1 MNTDI
6 ANIPT
11 RLIPYLRTGAY
22 GDTTPEERAQ
32 ADEFSRH
39 FMLVSP
45 AAPDSRFMDSPA
57 FGGPAPCTPYYV
69 ESRYRYTGIIPAPL
83 STSLHNCTVYFWQE
97 RSEPPVGAHT
107 PDGRRTIGTYLN
119 TMTSVLSRNDRWTA
133 FAVIRNGRVLFA
145 THDDI
150 YLPASLAL
158 PALNKALPGK
168 LLKNFK

>member
-6 ANIPT
+6 AYIPT
-11 RLIPYLRTGAY
+11 RLISYLRTGAY

-32 ADEFSRH
+32 ADEYARH
-39 FMLVSP
+39 FLLVSP
-45 AAPDSRFMDSPA
+45 TAPDSRFENFPA

-83 STSLHNCTVYFWQE
+83 STSLHNCTVYFWCE
-97 RSEPPVGAHT
+97 KSEPPVGAHR

-119 TMTSVLSRNDRWTA
+119 ALTSVLARNDGWTA

-150 YLPASLAL
+150 YLPTSIAR
-158 PALNKALPGK
+158 PHFK
-168 LLKNFK
+168 LSN